1 MSADA
6 HGAGWGVGS
15 SRPRDTAA
23 SRTGSPSLPTPHS
36 PPNQRTERT
45 SSTGADISAD
55 QLHRRFRTEYAEH
68 RASEGRATL
77 DALTL
82 PYVTSGPL
90 ARQWSVRARSWEA
103 FERRILRPAQ
113 RRADI
118 RATGPLRVLDL
129 GAGNGWLAHR
139 AAAAGAEAL
148 ALDVRC
154 DRVDG
159 LGAAPP
165 HSPMERVAA
174 SFEALPIGDAA
185 FDIVVFNA
193 SLHYAE
199 DLGRALREAR
209 RVARS
214 GARIV
219 VLDSPFYRN
228 AEQGEEMVREK
239 RRNAERQFGGRAPT
253 LLALAFVEFLT
264 PERLADA
271 SRDARLGAWRRYRV
285 LYPLW
290 YELRGV
296 RAFLRGERTPS
307 RFDLW
312 ETAVA

>member
-1 MSADA
+1 LGWDRTPSAGADDSADE
-6 HGAGWGVGS
+6 V
-15 SRPRDTAA
+15 
-23 SRTGSPSLPTPHS
+23 
-36 PPNQRTERT
+36 
-45 SSTGADISAD
+45 
-55 QLHRRFRTEYAEH
+55 HRRFRSEYADH
-68 RASEGRATL
+68 RAAEGRAAL

-118 RATGPLRVLDL
+118 RAAGPLRVLDL

-139 AAAAGAEAL
+139 AAVAGAEAL

-154 DRVDG
+154 DKVDG

-165 HSPMERVAA
+165 QSPIERVAA

-185 FDIVVFNA
+185 FDVVVFNA

-209 RVARS
+209 RVART
-214 GARIV
+214 GAWIV
-219 VLDSPFYRN
+219 VLDSPFYSR
-228 AEQGEEMVREK
+228 AEHGEEMVREK
-239 RRNAERQFGGRAPT
+239 RRNAERQFGGRASA
-253 LLALAFVEFLT
+253 LLALAFVEYLT
-264 PERLADA
+264 PQRLADA
-271 SRDARLGAWRRYRV
+271 SRAARLGPWRRHRV

-296 RAFLRGERTPS
+296 QALLRRERTPS

-312 ETAVA
+312 ETVVA

>member
-1 MSADA
+1 MATSD
-6 HGAGWGVGS
+6 V
-15 SRPRDTAA
+15 
-23 SRTGSPSLPTPHS
+23 HS
-36 PPNQRTERT
+36 
-45 SSTGADISAD
+45 
-55 QLHRRFRTEYAEH
+55 RFRTEYADH
-68 RASEGRATL
+68 RAAEGRAAL

-118 RATGPLRVLDL
+118 RAAGPLRVLDL

-139 AAAAGAEAL
+139 AAVAGAEAL

-154 DRVDG
+154 DHVDG

-165 HSPMERVAA
+165 QSPIERVAA
-174 SFEALPIGDAA
+174 SFEALPIRDAS
-185 FDIVVFNA
+185 FDVVVFNA

-199 DLGRALREAR
+199 DLGRALGEAR

-219 VLDSPFYRN
+219 VLDSPFYRS
-228 AEQGEEMVREK
+228 AAQGEEMVREK
-239 RRNAERQFGGRAPT
+239 KRNAERQFGSRANA
-253 LLALAFVEFLT
+253 LLALAFIEFLT

-271 SRDARLGAWRRYRV
+271 SRDARLGPWRRHRV
-285 LYPLW
+285 LYPIW

-296 RAFLRGERTPS
+296 RALLRGERTPS

-312 ETAVA
+312 ESVVA